1 MKRAQPD
8 ALRAVLDR
16 MDREFGGAAGWL
28 RAHGFDN
35 TELDLLR
42 HRLVELPA

>member
-16 MDREFGGAAGWL
+16 MDRDYGGAAGWL
-28 RAHGFDN
+28 RSRGFDD

-42 HRLVELPA
+42 HRLVEPPA